1 MVRGMEMGQ
10 EREGPGVGVG
20 GEGVS
25 RMEQSRRQALS
36 PGHLVPITEILRGLL
51 THSNEAHKIATLQE
65 GHF

>member
-1 MVRGMEMGQ
+1 MVRGTEMGQ

-36 PGHLVPITEILRGLL
+36 PGHLVSYYRDTGAVIDSL
-51 THSNEAHKIATLQE
+51 K
-65 GHF
+65 